1 LALPGRPAA
10 GRRPTF
16 TLIPEVAAVP
26 ASAFLPALVFVA
38 ELTVV
43 TLSTVRIICLG
54 RGRKV
59 LAASIG
65 FFEVSIWLFAIG
77 QIMQNLSNLG
87 CYLGFAGGFTAGN
100 FLGVLV
106 EKRLGLGTLVVRVI
120 TARETQGLADRLR
133 AGHYGVTCVEGRG
146 AAGPVTVVLTV
157 IPRKELA
164 GVVAII
170 KGFDPQCFYSVD
182 DVQSAEAGVFPRRR
196 GGLGDVIP
204 ATLRRLATRR
214 QRLEPARFLAPSAVR
229 EPLPDA
235 S

>member
-1 LALPGRPAA
+1 
-10 GRRPTF
+10 
-16 TLIPEVAAVP
+16 VSV
-26 ASAFLPALVFVA
+26 SSVLPALVFAA

-77 QIMQNLSNLG
+77 QIMQNLSDIG

-120 TARETQGLADRLR
+120 TARESQGLVDRLR
-133 AGHYGVTCVEGRG
+133 SGHYGVTCVDGQG

-170 KGFDPQCFYSVD
+170 KGFDPHCFYSVD

-196 GGLGDVIP
+196 GVLDDVVP
-204 ATLRRLATRR
+204 ASLRRLASRGP
-214 QRLEPARFLAPSAVR
+214 RLEQTRLREPSAAR
-229 EPLPDA
+229 EPV
-235 S
+235 SGSF

>member
-1 LALPGRPAA
+1 
-10 GRRPTF
+10 
-16 TLIPEVAAVP
+16 VS
-26 ASAFLPALVFVA
+26 ASLFLPALVFAA

-54 RGRKV
+54 RGQKV
-59 LAASIG
+59 IASAIG

-120 TARETQGLADRLR
+120 TAREAAALVQQLR
-133 AGHYGVTCVEGRG
+133 AGHYGVTSLDGQG

-170 KGFDPQCFYSVD
+170 KGFDPHCFYSVD
-182 DVQSAEAGVFPRRR
+182 DVQSAEAGVFPRR
-196 GGLGDVIP
+196 GGLSDVVP
-204 ATLRRLATRR
+204 APLRRLAARR
-214 QRLEPARFLAPSAVR
+214 PRVEQARVSAPPPARQWV
-229 EPLPDA
+229 PDA
-235 S
+235 A

>member
-1 LALPGRPAA
+1 LSFRHRGDS
-10 GRRPTF
+10 
-16 TLIPEVAAVP
+16 AVP

-54 RGRKV
+54 RGQKV
-59 LAASIG
+59 IASAIG

-120 TARETQGLADRLR
+120 TGREVEGLVQRLR
-133 AGHYGVTCVEGRG
+133 AGHYGVTCLEGHG

-170 KGFDPQCFYSVD
+170 KGFDPHCFYSVD

-196 GGLGDVIP
+196 GGLRDVVP
-204 ATLRRLATRR
+204 EPLRRLTVRR
-214 QRLEPARFLAPSAVR
+214 SRGRAVVSDAP
-229 EPLPDA
+229 
-235 S
+235 

>member
-1 LALPGRPAA
+1 M
-10 GRRPTF
+10 
-16 TLIPEVAAVP
+16 P

-54 RGRKV
+54 RGQKG
-59 LAASIG
+59 LASAIG

-106 EKRLGLGTLVVRVI
+106 EKRLGLGTLVVRII
-120 TARETQGLADRLR
+120 TPQEAGRLVERLR
-133 AGHYGVTCVEGRG
+133 AAHYGVTCIEGEG

-170 KGFDPQCFYSVD
+170 KEFDPRCFYSVD
-182 DVQSAEAGVFPRRR
+182 DVQSAEAGVFPQGRSVVS
-196 GGLGDVIP
+196 GP
-204 ATLRRLATRR
+204 LRRLTA
-214 QRLEPARFLAPSAVR
+214 RLPRALARPAWVELARVAVAVP
-229 EPLPDA
+229 ESNPTDTAAP
-235 S
+235 

>member
-1 LALPGRPAA
+1 M
-10 GRRPTF
+10 
-16 TLIPEVAAVP
+16 P
-26 ASAFLPALVFVA
+26 ASLSLAALVFAA

-54 RGRKV
+54 RGQKV
-59 LAASIG
+59 IASAIG

-120 TARETQGLADRLR
+120 TAREPGGLVQRLR
-133 AGHYGVTCVEGRG
+133 AGHYGVTCIDGRG

-182 DVQSAEAGVFPRRR
+182 DVQSAEAGVFPHRR
-196 GGLGDVIP
+196 GGLLDVVP
-204 ATLRRLATRR
+204 GPLRRLTVRR
-214 QRLEPARFLAPSAVR
+214 PRAGQPAPVGR
-229 EPLPDA
+229 
-235 S
+235 

>member
-1 LALPGRPAA
+1 MLVFADSTAPVSPFLPG
-10 GRRPTF
+10 
-16 TLIPEVAAVP
+16 
-26 ASAFLPALVFVA
+26 LVFVA
-38 ELTVV
+38 ELCVV

-54 RGRKV
+54 RGQKV
-59 LAASIG
+59 LASAIG

-106 EKRLGLGTLVVRVI
+106 EKRLGIGTLVVRVI
-120 TARETQGLADRLR
+120 TAREAVGLAERLR
-133 AGHYGVTCVEGRG
+133 AAHYGVTSLEGRG

-170 KGFDPQCFYSVD
+170 KGFDPRCFYSVD
-182 DVQSAEAGVFPRRR
+182 DVQSAEAGVFPRPR
-196 GGLGDVIP
+196 GGLRGVVP
-204 ATLRRLATRR
+204 APLLRLSARLPRALAR
-214 QRLEPARFLAPSAVR
+214 PARVELARVCV
-229 EPLPDA
+229 PLPESVPLDSSEGPA
-235 S
+235 EAP